1 MVDNGTFLW
10 FVELVDESWGIFRVN
25 EPSCLNYNDVTMTSG
40 NHSQMTLPSGK
51 RLHKYGKI
59 HHFTG
64 KIHYFYGHFQ
74 SQTVSLPYGI
84 LDFGI
89 PAFSDRPFVEIWLFV
104 ICEYLPCLRG
114 FHHRCFV
121 MNMHVVWALI
131 SIRHGIA
138 LYYILY
144 IYISTSY
151 PPIPLI

>member
-64 KIHYFYGHFQ
+64 KIHYSMAIFNRKLLVYHMVFWISGYLHFQ
-74 SQTVSLPYGI
+74 TDHL
-84 LDFGI
+84 
-89 PAFSDRPFVEIWLFV
+89 
-104 ICEYLPCLRG
+104 
-114 FHHRCFV
+114 
-121 MNMHVVWALI
+121 
-131 SIRHGIA
+131 
-138 LYYILY
+138 
-144 IYISTSY
+144 
-151 PPIPLI
+151 